1 MVVGGLVAQNTS
13 LTMQNTL
20 AVNGLRYEPDLQA
33 GFFKTELRLQNNGNS
48 TWYAKA
54 KILSSFGWAGSASF
68 FLYADASNNPY
79 RLNLLIPVV
88 SHSKYFGLGAVY
100 GHATVSFFVTFE
112 DDGKTTVYFKFSGTV
127 TSAVLKSSN
136 TTSFEIVNEPS
147 GATWVVADGNLS
159 NI

>member
-1 MVVGGLVAQNTS
+1 MAQNTS

-20 AVNGLRYEPDLQA
+20 AINGLRYEPDLQA

-54 KILSSFGWAGSASF
+54 KILSSFGWAGSASL
-68 FLYADASNNPY
+68 FLNADAPNNPN
-79 RLNLLIPVV
+79 RLKLLIPIV
-88 SHSKYFGLGAVY
+88 SHSKYFGLGATY
-100 GHATVSFFVTFE
+100 GNATVRFFVTFE
-112 DDGKTTVYFKFSGTV
+112 DDGRTTVYFKFSGTV
-127 TSAVLKSSN
+127 TSAILKSSN

-147 GATWVVADGNLS
+147 GATWVVANGNLS